1 MARKVTIPGQN
12 VPIQIGNAVNPDW
25 YLVLKFLEQLNPLSD
40 QDYTALLA
48 QIAATYSPI
57 VRPPNVITS
66 NHTLLNTEHVAPNTV
81 YAPSADITI
90 SIPNRGVTTWQSG
103 QQFDFFCFGGF
114 KAAFSFGTNNV
125 VFSSA
130 GYTKIAPNSGGM
142 LYFYGD
148 DGTNAIWFLGGN
160 LSA

>member
-12 VPIQIGNAVNPDW
+12 VPIQIGSAVNPDW

-40 QDYTALLA
+40 QDYTGLLA

-57 VRPPNVITS
+57 IRPPNVITS
-66 NHTLLNTEHVAPNTV
+66 NHTLLNTEHAAPNAV

-114 KAAFSFGTNNV
+114 KAAFSFGSNNIV
-125 VFSSA
+125 YSSTS
-130 GYTKIAPNSGGM
+130 YTKIAPNSGAM

-148 DGTNAIWFLGGN
+148 NGTNALWFLGGN